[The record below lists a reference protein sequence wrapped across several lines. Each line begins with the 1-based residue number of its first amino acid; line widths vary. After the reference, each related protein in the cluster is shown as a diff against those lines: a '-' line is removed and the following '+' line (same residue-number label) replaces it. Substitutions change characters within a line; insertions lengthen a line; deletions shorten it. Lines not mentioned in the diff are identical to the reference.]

1 LVERFPEEDEMKCT
15 VCRSGETEAGTTTV
29 VLERG
34 RTVVIIRDVPAEVC
48 GNCGEYWLDEST
60 TERVLGHA
68 EDAVTRNAE
77 VEIVRYAA

>member
-1 LVERFPEEDEMKCT
+1 MKCT
-15 VCRSGETEAGTTTV
+15 ICRSGELEAGTTTV

-48 GNCGEYWLDEST
+48 GNCGEYWLDEPT
-60 TERVLGHA
+60 TERVLAHA
-68 EDAVTRNAE
+68 EDAVSRNAE